1 MALFALISWLLH
13 PYKGNRAQV
22 AVDRLRPWEPL
33 FLCPLTAAVTAL
45 FYFILTHF
53 QTANL
58 FLSTLSVTTS
68 FAAVYLTFRR
78 SPLYALAYAVND
90 VVLILLWSLASLHSS
105 RYFSVV
111 ICFCAFLAND
121 LYGFFCWRA
130 MEKRQAAGH

>member
-1 MALFALISWLLH
+1 M
-13 PYKGNRAQV
+13 

-33 FLCPLTAAVTAL
+33 FLCLLTSSVTAL
-45 FYFILTHF
+45 FYFILAHF
-53 QTANL
+53 QTAKL

-78 SPLYALAYAVND
+78 SPLYALAYAAND

-121 LYGFFCWRA
+121 LYGFFCWRT
-130 MEKRQAAGH
+130 MEKRQTAGH